1 MVLLFLAGIVCGIRY
16 RFFLML
22 LSWVAFDAF
31 LNIIL
36 GFGINE
42 VYIMTS
48 GWAFIVPV
56 SFAYLLK
63 RCRGK
68 ARAAMTGVLLLLT
81 CYLWIYNGTLIVKYL
96 TTMA

>member
-1 MVLLFLAGIVCGIRY
+1 
-16 RFFLML
+16 
-22 LSWVAFDAF
+22 
-31 LNIIL
+31 
-36 GFGINE
+36 
-42 VYIMTS
+42 MTS